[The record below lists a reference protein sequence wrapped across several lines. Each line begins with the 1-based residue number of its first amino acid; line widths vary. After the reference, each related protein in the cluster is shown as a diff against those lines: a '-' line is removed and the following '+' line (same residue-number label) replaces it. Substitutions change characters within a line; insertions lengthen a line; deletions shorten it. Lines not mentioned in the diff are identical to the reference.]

1 MLSFDAVTKRYDGV
15 PVVDTVSFDVP
26 AGAFA
31 AIIGES
37 GSGKST
43 ALKMINRLVEPSS
56 GTVRLNGAD
65 VGERDPVALR
75 RSIGYAF
82 QGVGLFPHMTAAE
95 NVAVT
100 PRLLGWEDDRIARRT
115 VELMENVGLAPD
127 QFADRLPHQLSGG
140 QRQRVG
146 FARALAAEP
155 ELLLLDEPFGA
166 LDPVIRNELQD
177 DLKRLHNA
185 LGLTTV
191 MVTHDMAEAL
201 LLADM
206 IVVLHGGRVLQVG
219 APSELLNT
227 PADDYVA
234 ALIETPRRQAAALET
249 LAVTP

>member
-1 MLSFDAVTKRYDGV
+1 MLSFDAVTKRYAGV
-15 PVVDTVSFDVP
+15 SVVDKVSFEVP
-26 AGAFA
+26 AGVFA

-56 GTVRLNGAD
+56 GTVRVNGAD
-65 VGERDPVALR
+65 VSARDPVALR

-100 PRLLGWEDDRIARRT
+100 LRLLGWDDGRVTHRVT
-115 VELMENVGLAPD
+115 ELMENVGLAPD

-177 DLKRLHNA
+177 DLTRLHNA

-201 LLADM
+201 LMADM
-206 IVVLHGGRVLQVG
+206 IVVLQGGRVLQVG
-219 APSELLNT
+219 APAELLNA
-227 PADDYVA
+227 PANDYVA
-234 ALIETPRRQAAALET
+234 ALIETPRRQAAALEA
-249 LAVTP
+249 LAAAQ